1 MVLKRQKENPRSG
14 EGLSCAPQVGSTKP
28 ALTRSYGTVHGV
40 NKVNAAGERKD
51 LVGERHSTVLE
62 SRSLLVVYER

>member
-14 EGLSCAPQVGSTKP
+14 EGLSCAPQVAKP